1 MIRELYSDSIR
12 APIPRFNPRQKEE
25 RGRRAAVAINALNAP
40 SLFRNRS
47 LLERHLTPPFA
58 EAASFLHLAAPGYI
72 PFDAGAGLGQDDG
85 GKVFTITRVLSQQ
98 ALFPFSNH
106 GL

>member
-25 RGRRAAVAINALNAP
+25 RGRRAAVAINLLNAP
-40 SLFRNRS
+40 SFFRNQS
-47 LLERHLTPPFA
+47 LLERHLTPSQFPPFA

-72 PFDAGAGLGQDDG
+72 PFDAGAGLGQEDG
-85 GKVFTITRVLSQQ
+85 EKVFTITRVLSQQ
-98 ALFPFSNH
+98 A
-106 GL
+106 